1 MQKPT
6 LENKQLLNDIEAL
19 YLCLKDP
26 SFDKD
31 VFTQS
36 IMDILLQT
44 YQFYIYLDQKI
55 FLKNDVTKFEK
66 DLSNI
71 DSFIEKYRQLS
82 EKALENDDKNLS
94 WRYHITFSIFEMFKH
109 NPSKAISVL
118 RNSQATNL
126 LIQDREFFESYLH
139 FLKKNDTKEY
149 ESTLKIYHNQD
160 LFFDLYAFFE
170 GYHISQQKLFKSTAL
185 KIFHYCHIVAKAKK
199 AFLAQ
204 KIEFIFAT
212 LGENI
217 RLDAKRAINIY
228 SIGEYKG
235 MILLDYSSNK
245 QGDFNDFGMTDIAI
259 LILKKYIKYLKSQKQ
274 KDKINQI
281 NTNVKLLETAFIG
294 KLFS

>member
-6 LENKQLLNDIEAL
+6 LENKQLLSDIEAL
-19 YLCLKDP
+19 YSCLKES
-26 SFDKD
+26 SFDKE

-36 IMDILLQT
+36 IMDMLLQT
-44 YQFYIYLDQKI
+44 YQLHTYLDQKTI
-55 FLKNDVTKFEK
+55 LKHDVTKFEK

-71 DSFIEKYRQLS
+71 DSFIDKYRQLS
-82 EKALENDDKNLS
+82 ERALENDDKNLS
-94 WRYHITFSIFEMFKH
+94 WRYQITFGTFETFKE
-109 NPSKAISVL
+109 NPSKAIGFL
-118 RNSQATNL
+118 RNAQATSL
-126 LIQDREFFESYLH
+126 LIQDNEFFEGYLH
-139 FLKKNDTKEY
+139 FLKKNDLKEY

-170 GYHISQQKLFKSTAL
+170 GYQISQQKLFKSTAL

-199 AFLAQ
+199 ALLAQ

-245 QGDFNDFGMTDIAI
+245 QGDFNDFRMADIAI

-274 KDKINQI
+274 KDKIHQLN
-281 NTNVKLLETAFIG
+281 NNLKLIEMAFIG
-294 KLFS
+294 KLLS